1 MRHSSLAVLVAALA
15 ALPASRALA
24 VEAAVHPFC
33 IQQLVRMGDVHF
45 ETEKEQ
51 ALPIKV
57 CNQHYRKAPIE
68 IKGDYYVAEVKGVY
82 ANAFK
87 GAKQTRVPFYK
98 YRIAG
103 YHRNVVVVDLAEG
116 VGDAGVY
123 SAIALVT
130 GWPVT
135 ESQSKDSRDM
145 GGDLDLVGVLERGDR
160 CNGGI
165 ASAKMSGNATL
176 ELGEK
181 ITPYDLFVYRA
192 VRALRRDKN
201 AVAYHQVENE
211 TIEPISPKLMEL
223 EPYRDLDTAATS
235 CIGTAATEY
244 DLDSGTSKLVSIT
257 LTGLV
262 DKDPKWVAKHK
273 HQACF
278 NKVVKAAVPSFPKTL
293 EPDEISALSKTFESQ
308 CLGDKS

>member
-1 MRHSSLAVLVAALA
+1 MLKRSLAVPAVAALLA
-15 ALPASRALA
+15 IPALPALA

-45 ETEKEQ
+45 ETETEQ
-51 ALPIKV
+51 PLPIKL

-68 IKGDYYVAEVKGVY
+68 IRGDYYVSEVKGVY

-87 GAKQTRVPFYK
+87 GAKQTKVPFYR

-103 YHRNVVVVDLAEG
+103 YHRSVVVVDLAEG
-116 VGDAGVY
+116 VGGAGVY

-135 ESQSKDSRDM
+135 ESQSKDTRDV
-145 GGDLDLVGVLERGDR
+145 GGGLNLVGVLERGDR

-165 ASAKMSGNATL
+165 AEAKMTGTSTL
-176 ELGEK
+176 ALGEK

-192 VRALRRDKN
+192 VRALRRDKSKVKYE
-201 AVAYHQVENE
+201 AVENE
-211 TIEPISPKLMEL
+211 AIEPISPRLMEL

-235 CIGTAATEY
+235 CIGTATTEY

-257 LTGLV
+257 LTGLG
-262 DKDPKWVAKHK
+262 DPKLVAKHK
-273 HQACF
+273 YQACF

-293 EPDEISALSKTFESQ
+293 EPDEIRALSKTFESQ
-308 CLGDKS
+308 CLADKS

>member
-1 MRHSSLAVLVAALA
+1 MLKRSLAFPAVAALLTIP
-15 ALPASRALA
+15 ALPALA

-45 ETEKEQ
+45 EAETEQ
-51 ALPIKV
+51 PLPIKL
-57 CNQHYRKAPIE
+57 CNRHYRKAPIE
-68 IKGDYYVAEVKGVY
+68 IRGDYYVSEVKGVY

-87 GAKQTRVPFYK
+87 GAKQTRVPFYA

-103 YHRNVVVVDLAEG
+103 YHRSVVIVDLNEG
-116 VGDAGVY
+116 VGGEGVY

-135 ESQSKDSRDM
+135 ESRSGESHGT
-145 GGDLDLVGVLERGDR
+145 GGGLNLVGALERGDR

-165 ASAKMSGNATL
+165 ASAKMTSEWTL

-181 ITPYDLFVYRA
+181 LTPHDLFVYRA
-192 VRALRRDKN
+192 VRALKRDKTKVQYE
-201 AVAYHQVENE
+201 AVENE
-211 TIEPISPKLMEL
+211 TIEPISPRLMEL

-235 CIGTAATEY
+235 CIGTATTEY
-244 DLDSGTSKLVSIT
+244 DLDGGTSKLVSIT
-257 LTGLV
+257 LTGLG
-262 DKDPKWVAKHK
+262 DPKLVAKHK
-273 HQACF
+273 YQACF

-293 EPDEISALSKTFESQ
+293 EPDEIRALSKTFESQ
-308 CLGDKS
+308 CLSVP